1 MTASEIL
8 PYAISA
14 VAVIFA
20 AIYAGVN
27 FSKNRKAD
35 RIAAATNIAPA
46 TWPEMWDKIDK
57 MEKKNTALINVV
69 EDLVRQWPVGSPR
82 PVFDQADVAVLSGT
96 IPSEWLHS

>member
-14 VAVIFA
+14 VAVMFA

-35 RIAAATNIAPA
+35 RLAAATNIAPA
-46 TWPEMWDKIDK
+46 TWPEMWLRIDA
-57 MEKKNTALINVV
+57 MEKKNTALVNVV
-69 EDLVRQWPVGSPR
+69 EDMVRQWPAGAPR
-82 PVFDQADVAVLSGT
+82 PVFDQADVTVLSGT